1 MRRKRQIKMPD
12 KPVIVISSASG
23 QRAQVDPEKY
33 EADRKTLVANGMKT
47 IRKGPHMTQ
56 ERIEAAL
63 AGHRDWLSKGFRQQ
77 TIYCAS
83 ESCNWEEEVPLPRSA
98 SDAHRAHQAE
108 AVAAALFSDEA
119 IERAAKALNAEHS
132 AAWEILPDWV
142 KDDWRK
148 QVRIVVAALRGEA

>member
-1 MRRKRQIKMPD
+1 M
-12 KPVIVISSASG
+12 S
-23 QRAQVDPEKY
+23 
-33 EADRKTLVANGMKT
+33 
-47 IRKGPHMTQ
+47 Q
-56 ERIEAAL
+56 ELRIEAAL

-119 IERAAKALNAEHS
+119 IERAAKANFRRKTHNE
-132 AAWEILPDWV
+132 WETLPESIKAV
-142 KDDWRK
+142 WRK
-148 QVRIVVAALRGEA
+148 DIRATVTALKGDA